1 MGYIQTMPIWD
12 IFRKGLYGIYSEDAY
27 LGYIQERPIWDIL
40 RRGLYMG
47 YIKERPIYGMYLVEA
62 YREIFRKGLNG
73 IYAGKAFMGKAYQR
87 YMRRRMGLYILVIAC
102 NGLIY

>member
-1 MGYIQTMPIWD
+1 MPICDMYIQKRPIWD
-12 IFRKGLYGIYSEDAY
+12 IFRRCLFGIYSGEAY
-27 LGYIQERPIWDIL
+27 L
-40 RRGLYMG
+40 G
-47 YIKERPIYGMYLVEA
+47 YIKERPIYRMYLVEA

-73 IYAGKAFMGKAYQR
+73 IYAGKDFMGKAYQR